1 MNIIKL
7 LKDNNE
13 ISGWRVISRKSS
25 SYQLF
30 FVHRKLETVRAT
42 DTEDTE
48 VTVYVEHDGKL
59 GDSAFAVYGS
69 MSDDEI
75 AAKIS
80 SAAARARLVFNEPY
94 ELPEG
99 GELSAELGSNL
110 KDDDMHAVAAKIA
123 DAVFDADTLPGG
135 SINATEIFLYR
146 DTSRIVN
153 SRGIDKTQVKHSA
166 MIEAIPTFTEGDES
180 VELYESFRFTELDPA
195 AITKRISD
203 KLAEV
208 ALRRKAIKPATPINA
223 NVVLRDSEI
232 AALVGTL
239 ARDLNYAGVYTHS
252 NLHHKGDEL
261 QSGDCDR
268 ISLSMVGQ
276 IRGSAGSA
284 FFDGDGVEL
293 KDTEL
298 IRDGKVVG
306 YYGQHRFA
314 QYLKEPETGSLGCAK
329 LATGTL
335 TEEELARE
343 TYIECVSMSGL
354 QVDLY
359 NDYIGG
365 EIRLA
370 YLREGDTLTPIT
382 GISMSAK
389 LSEVLNTLRLSTDET
404 VSERYAG
411 PNKLLMRNV
420 TVM

>member
-1 MNIIKL
+1 MIKL
-7 LKDNNE
+7 LKENKDIN
-13 ISGWRVISRKSS
+13 GYRVVSRKSS

-59 GDSAFAVYGS
+59 GDSGFTVYGS
-69 MSDDEI
+69 MSRDEL

-110 KDDDMHAVAAKIA
+110 KDDDMHALAAKIA
-123 DAVFDADTLPGG
+123 DAVFAADTVPGG

-146 DTSRIVN
+146 TTVHIVN
-153 SRGIDKTQVKHSA
+153 SRGIDKTQVKYSA

-180 VELYESFRFTELDPA
+180 VELYEAFRFTELDPA

-223 NVVLRDSEI
+223 TVVLRDSEI

-252 NLHHKGDEL
+252 SLHHKGDEL
-261 QSGDCDR
+261 QNGDGDR
-268 ISLSMVGQ
+268 INLSMVGQ
-276 IRGSAGSA
+276 IRGSTSSS

-306 YYGQHRFA
+306 YYGPHRFA
-314 QYLKEPETGSLGCAK
+314 QYLNEPETGSLGCAK
-329 LATGTL
+329 LAAGTL

-343 TYIECVSMSGL
+343 PYLECVSLSGL

-370 YLREGDTLTPIT
+370 YLHDGDTDTLIPVT

-389 LSEVLNTLRLSTDET
+389 LSEVLNTLRLSTNET

-411 PNKLLMRNV
+411 PDKLLMRNV
-420 TVM
+420 TVI